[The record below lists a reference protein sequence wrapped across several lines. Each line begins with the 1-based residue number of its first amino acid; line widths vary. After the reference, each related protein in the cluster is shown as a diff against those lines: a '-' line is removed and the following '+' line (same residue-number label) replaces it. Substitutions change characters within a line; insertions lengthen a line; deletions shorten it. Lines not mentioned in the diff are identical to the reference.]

1 MVKLLLLLCIL
12 TAAAAAWVIAVKIY
26 KTQQFIRK
34 LSKYAAPPER
44 AGVTDAPPRARAEQ
58 QADAEEQR
66 LFDDIAE
73 LFMQRPQLHGL
84 AEAEQLQASL
94 LRKMPANSTSQIR
107 KMDLGEWSIYWA
119 LGGQS
124 LEYYAGKYGVFYAHV
139 DRFGAERRQEI
150 RVQDSAS

>member
-1 MVKLLLLLCIL
+1 M
-12 TAAAAAWVIAVKIY
+12 
-26 KTQQFIRK
+26 QQ
-34 LSKYAAPPER
+34 
-44 AGVTDAPPRARAEQ
+44 
-58 QADAEEQR
+58 
-66 LFDDIAE
+66 
-73 LFMQRPQLHGL
+73 PQLHGL

>member
-12 TAAAAAWVIAVKIY
+12 TAAAAAWAIGVKIY
-26 KTQQFIRK
+26 KTQQFILQR
-34 LSKYAAPPER
+34 SKYAAPPKR
-44 AGVTDAPPRARAEQ
+44 AGVTDTPPRGRKEQ

-73 LFMQRPQLHGL
+73 LFMQQPQPHSI
-84 AEAEQLQASL
+84 AEAEQLQASVL
-94 LRKMPANSTSQIR
+94 CKMPGSAKSQIR

-119 LGGQS
+119 LGEQS
-124 LEYYAGKYGVFYAHV
+124 LEYYVGKYGVFYAHV
-139 DRFGAERRQEI
+139 DRFGAERRQEC

>member
-1 MVKLLLLLCIL
+1 MTENDLSSPLETPPAV
-12 TAAAAAWVIAVKIY
+12 TAQTSISQVG
-26 KTQQFIRK
+26 
-34 LSKYAAPPER
+34 R
-44 AGVTDAPPRARAEQ
+44 AT
-58 QADAEEQR
+58 
-66 LFDDIAE
+66 
-73 LFMQRPQLHGL
+73 
-84 AEAEQLQASL
+84 LQASL

-139 DRFGAERRQEI
+139 DRFGAERRQEC

>member
-1 MVKLLLLLCIL
+1 MQVGDVHL
-12 TAAAAAWVIAVKIY
+12 
-26 KTQQFIRK
+26 QR
-34 LSKYAAPPER
+34 
-44 AGVTDAPPRARAEQ
+44 PRARRPA
-58 QADAEEQR
+58 AVVLLQR
-66 LFDDIAE
+66 AGNHLTLKRLRGVTQI
-73 LFMQRPQLHGL
+73 FMR
-84 AEAEQLQASL
+84 SL
-94 LRKMPANSTSQIR
+94 WYSLRNRRNFIMLRKMPGSAKSQIR